1 MNYQH
6 ITHVPSLTYLSN
18 HFYSLQGKPTKKQDI
33 QKKNMAAINK
43 LIPIIKKSIETN
55 KVFIAHKTYC
65 PYCHSTLNLINE
77 KIRENIL
84 KKEDVYYLELDT
96 IEDGA
101 DYQDALQEISGQRTV
116 PNIYINNK
124 HIGGN
129 SDLQTLNST
138 GELDKLLK

>member
-1 MNYQH
+1 MYQVLPILA
-6 ITHVPSLTYLSN
+6 ITFIVYKGNQLKN
-18 HFYSLQGKPTKKQDI
+18 KIFK
-33 QKKNMAAINK
+33 KKNMAAINK